1 MHLVG
6 PAALDAMPI
15 PTDAIVSGDPQ
26 AAGTQLYTTPDGR
39 TMVGLFTCTPG
50 VFRFT
55 LEAEEFT
62 HLLSGHVIIRPD
74 GGDVI
79 DARPG
84 DTYVLSAGQDLL
96 IDVRETITDIYATWI
111 DR

>member
-6 PAALDAMPI
+6 PAALDNMPI
-15 PTDAIVSGDPQ
+15 PADAIVLGDPQ
-26 AAGTQLYTTPDGR
+26 AAGTELYTTPDGR

-79 DARPG
+79 DARAG
-84 DTYVLSAGQDLL
+84 DTYVLPAGQALL
-96 IDVRETITDIYATWI
+96 IEVRETITDIYATWTN
-111 DR
+111 R

>member
-6 PAALDAMPI
+6 PAALDDMPI
-15 PTDAIVSGDPQ
+15 PAEAIVSGDPR
-26 AAGTQLYTTPDGR
+26 AAGTELYRTPDGR

-50 VFRFT
+50 IFRFT

-62 HLLSGHVIIRPD
+62 HLLSGHVIIRLD
-74 GGDVI
+74 VGDPI
-79 DARPG
+79 DARGG
-84 DTYVLSAGQDLL
+84 DTYVLPAGQDLL
-96 IDVRETITDIYATWI
+96 IEVHETITDIYATWS

>member
-1 MHLVG
+1 M
-6 PAALDAMPI
+6 
-15 PTDAIVSGDPQ
+15 SGSPR
-26 AAGTQLYTTPDGR
+26 AAGTELYLTPDGR
-39 TMVGLFTCTPG
+39 TLVGLFTCTPG

-62 HLLSGHVIIRPD
+62 HLLSGRVTIQPE

-79 DARPG
+79 DARAG
-84 DTYVLSAGQDLL
+84 DTYVLPAGQDLL
-96 IDVRETITDIYATWI
+96 IEVHETITDIYTTWT

>member
-1 MHLVG
+1 MHLAG
-6 PAALDAMPI
+6 PASLLEMPI
-15 PTDAIVSGDPQ
+15 PVDAIVSGDPR
-26 AAGTQLYTTPDGR
+26 AAGAELYTTPDGR
-39 TMVGLFTCTPG
+39 TTVGLFTCTPG

-74 GGDVI
+74 SGDVI
-79 DARPG
+79 NARPG
-84 DTYVLSAGQDLL
+84 DTYVLPAGQDLL
-96 IDVRETITDIYATWI
+96 IEVRETITDIYSTWT

>member
-6 PAALDAMPI
+6 QAALDDMPI
-15 PTDAIVSGDPQ
+15 PADAIVSGAPQ
-26 AAGTQLYTTPDGR
+26 AAGTALYTTPDGR
-39 TMVGLFTCTPG
+39 TMIGLFTCTPG
-50 VFRFT
+50 MFRFT

-62 HLLSGHVIIRPD
+62 HLLSGHVIIRTD

-79 DARPG
+79 DAHPG
-84 DTYVLSAGQDLL
+84 DTYVLPAGQDLL
-96 IDVRETITDIYATWI
+96 IDVRETITDIYATWT